1 MQELISARLCVQ
13 LGREPT
19 PEEVETE
26 LVRLGLLSLQV
37 EALVEQQPPVL
48 GEAWE
53 EVPSPSPD
61 YICGSSEVAVSQM
74 HSKRI
79 RAKGGASVE
88 PTDWRPA
95 LKNQAA
101 AAYRESRELSYL
113 CRSRQ
118 DGSPLS
124 NRILLPRMDGGMDP
138 SSRAPHSS
146 SPLSDRMLVSRRA
159 HRLGGDDP
167 GKRLRRGA
175 TSGMFGWND
184 MIVSN
189 VIWIPPAL
197 QAVPGVP

>member
-146 SPLSDRMLVSRRA
+146 SPLSDRMLVFSSSPPTRR
-159 HRLGGDDP
+159 
-167 GKRLRRGA
+167 
-175 TSGMFGWND
+175 
-184 MIVSN
+184 
-189 VIWIPPAL
+189 
-197 QAVPGVP
+197 

>member
-95 LKNQAA
+95 LKNQVGSHYCPHTLTVVCLLTSPSVPALPTIYLNLQAA
-101 AAYRESRELSYL
+101 ASYRESRELSYL
-113 CRSRQ
+113 CR
-118 DGSPLS
+118 P
-124 NRILLPRMDGGMDP
+124 
-138 SSRAPHSS
+138 
-146 SPLSDRMLVSRRA
+146 
-159 HRLGGDDP
+159 
-167 GKRLRRGA
+167 
-175 TSGMFGWND
+175 
-184 MIVSN
+184 
-189 VIWIPPAL
+189 
-197 QAVPGVP
+197 